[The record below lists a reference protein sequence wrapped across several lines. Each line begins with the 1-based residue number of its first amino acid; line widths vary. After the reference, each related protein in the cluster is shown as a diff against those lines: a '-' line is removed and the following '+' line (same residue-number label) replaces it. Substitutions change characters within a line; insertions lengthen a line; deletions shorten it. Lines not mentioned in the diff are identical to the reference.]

1 MKRSR
6 KGVLL
11 QGTII
16 MEKDWNLNRLRFE
29 DNLIN
34 HFAEMLN
41 EKNNE
46 VAWPH
51 SFTSEIDKLNKQFA
65 SLDWKKNRVRN

>member
-1 MKRSR
+1 
-6 KGVLL
+6 
-11 QGTII
+11 
-16 MEKDWNLNRLRFE
+16 
-29 DNLIN
+29 
-34 HFAEMLN
+34 MLN
-41 EKNNE
+41 EKNNK